1 MIGTSSFTFFQDNT
15 VRNSTHSI
23 NSFNN
28 YHAVRASKKSQ
39 YQLALYVLKPD
50 SQSYTSA
57 YASYTNYNNQKNTAI
72 DNRDD
77 ADWEIFLCDLEL
89 TTKNTLLNQNQTD
102 RVILIQAKADLETLK
117 TTKAQLQTLDDQVQ
131 IIINNLRTHVTT
143 YESVSAEVT
152 MLIVLINTLEAQKNS
167 LTFSLAATQG
177 NIDTLTTE
185 VVNADGILD
194 ATTTTLDQSRSD
206 LIAQLGRMNT
216 LIPRDLIIPLS
227 ASG

>member
-23 NSFNN
+23 NTFNN
-28 YHAVRASKKSQ
+28 SHKLRVEKSA
-39 YQLALYVLKPD
+39 QLHVAQNYLRPD
-50 SQSYTSA
+50 SAAYTSA
-57 YASYTNYNNQKNTAI
+57 YANATSYGNQKNTAI

-89 TTKNTLLNQNQTD
+89 TTKNTLLNQNQAD

-117 TTKAQLQTLDDQVQ
+117 TTKAQLQTLDDRVQ

-216 LIPRDLIIPLS
+216 VIPRDLIIPLS